1 MAKTNTYEEARKK
14 RLEENSQRLQ
24 ELGIEKISKTLS
36 QLSKS
41 VKKSPQAQRHLPKF
55 KSESVINIVEPRRS
69 SRARNSVVSY
79 RDDLDI
85 DLHPLRKRSRS
96 NSSSWASYLARPLE
110 EVKMASYEE
119 RARALKSAEQLQSSL
134 QSGYPSFIKSMVR
147 SHVYS
152 CFWLFC
158 KQNLPKTVTEM
169 VLEDENG
176 REFEAVYIG
185 QKKGL
190 SGGWRAFALHHKL
203 DDGDALVFELV
214 EQKRFKIYII
224 RASSLSSQ
232 EHDADAIDNG
242 FTSTAKKTTRR
253 MELDVQPKRKHE
265 NEEVSSPQELQW
277 QNMMESGG
285 TKVAEPE
292 EESGSAPKKEKVVSV
307 EEKDKCAQKT
317 PKSLRKKT
325 N

>member
-55 KSESVINIVEPRRS
+55 KSESVISIVEPRRS

-85 DLHPLRKRSRS
+85 DLPPLRKRSRS

-134 QSGYPSFIKSMVR
+134 QSGYPSFIKSMG
-147 SHVYS
+147 
-152 CFWLFC
+152 LPNQFC

-185 QKKGL
+185 PKKGL
-190 SGGWRAFALHHKL
+190 SGGWRAFA
-203 DDGDALVFELV
+203 
-214 EQKRFKIYII
+214 
-224 RASSLSSQ
+224 
-232 EHDADAIDNG
+232 
-242 FTSTAKKTTRR
+242 
-253 MELDVQPKRKHE
+253 
-265 NEEVSSPQELQW
+265 
-277 QNMMESGG
+277 
-285 TKVAEPE
+285 
-292 EESGSAPKKEKVVSV
+292 
-307 EEKDKCAQKT
+307 
-317 PKSLRKKT
+317 
-325 N
+325 